1 MTMIMDVASFI
12 MNLDESLYDVVQNY
26 GLWTY
31 LLLFLIVFCET
42 GLVVTPFLPGD
53 SLLFASG
60 ALAAMGSLEAA
71 AFFTVFFTAAVIGD
85 LVNYL
90 IGQKIGTG
98 ILEKEKSRF
107 VKKEYILQA
116 QDFYERYGSLT
127 IVLGRFTPV
136 IRTFVPFV
144 AGMGKMN
151 PVKFITYNILGG
163 FLWVSLF
170 LGGGYFFGNLPII
183 KDNFSMVL
191 FAIIA
196 ISIVPG
202 VAAFLKERKNMKMI
216 KVHE

>member
-1 MTMIMDVASFI
+1 MDIASFI

-60 ALAAMGSLEAA
+60 ALAAMGSLDAA
-71 AFFTVFFTAAVIGD
+71 AFFTVFFTAAVLGD
-85 LVNYL
+85 LVNYQ
-90 IGQKIGTG
+90 IGKKIGTG
-98 ILEKEKSRF
+98 ILEKEQSRL

-116 QDFYERYGSLT
+116 QAFYERYGSLT

-144 AGMGKMN
+144 AGMGNMN

-163 FLWVSLF
+163 FLWVILF
-170 LGGGYFFGNLPII
+170 LGGGYFFGNLPVI

-191 FAIIA
+191 IAIIA
-196 ISIVPG
+196 VSIVPG
-202 VAAFLKERKNMKMI
+202 IMAFLKERKNMKTI
-216 KVHE
+216 KAHN